1 MKNYKTITINSC
13 LSNIYFDVIAYQ
25 MEVENNKTLAVSQ
38 LFDELISEIKNKY
51 QISDV
56 VNIPKLKYS
65 RDGYKSLGIDPSR
78 YRLATE
84 SLIRRIV
91 KGFDVYRINDLVDL
105 GNILSVKTNR
115 SVCVVDS
122 DKLVGDIKITKG
134 TKEDIYEGI
143 NRGIINITNMPV
155 YCDDISFFGTPTSDT
170 MRTAV
175 SDETKNIIVMIIC
188 FDSSDKEQDENIL
201 IDLYKTYANAKEIT
215 KLNVLKM
222 QDEV

>member
-25 MEVENNKTLAVSQ
+25 MEVENNKTLAVSN
-38 LFDELISEIKNKY
+38 LFDELISEIKNQY
-51 QISDV
+51 QITDV

-91 KGFDVYRINDLVDL
+91 KGFDVYRINDIVDL

-122 DKLVGDIKITKG
+122 DKLVGDITITKG

-143 NRGIINITNMPV
+143 NRGLINITNMPV
-155 YCDDISFFGTPTSDT
+155 YCDDISPFGTPTSDT

-175 SDETKNIIVMIIC
+175 SDETRNILVMIIC
-188 FDSSDKEQDENIL
+188 FDSSDKEQDESIL
-201 IDLYKTYANAKEIT
+201 INLYKTYANAKEIT
-215 KLNVLKM
+215 KLNVLRM